1 MNVLELLEENPIIAA
16 VRNESE
22 FEAALASSPT
32 VVFLLAANILT
43 LETQITQAHQHK
55 KAVLVHADLAEGL
68 GKDATGIEFLK
79 RLGTDGVISTRS
91 AVIRMARDCGL
102 STVQRFFMV
111 DSHSVRTAA
120 EAIRTAGPDMVE
132 LMPGVVP
139 KIVQMVAE
147 NCAVPVIAGG
157 LIDTKE
163 EIMAALSAGAAA
175 VSTGCR
181 TLWNK

>member
-1 MNVLELLEENPIIAA
+1 MRIHELLEENPVIAA
-16 VRNESE
+16 VRSDTE
-22 FEAALASSPT
+22 FSDALTAAPI

-43 LETQITQAHQHK
+43 LEMQITQAHQCGK
-55 KAVLVHADLAEGL
+55 KVFVHADLTEGL
-68 GKDATGIEFLK
+68 GKDATGIAFLK

-91 AVIRMARDCGL
+91 TVIRMARDCGL
-102 STVQRFFMV
+102 CTVQRFFMV

-120 EAIRTAGPDMVE
+120 EAIRTAGPDLVE

-139 KIVQMVAE
+139 KIVQMVSE
-147 NCAVPVIAGG
+147 NGAVPVIAGG

-163 EIMAALSAGAAA
+163 EILAALSAGATA

-181 TLWNK
+181 ALWNE